1 MPGTQSVPSHPWA
14 SDGEYNFSGLSAT
27 MECGSISQPNGDVGN
42 ASPATPVVPSFH
54 TPGMVPPLCPVV
66 PSTLINRLDPD
77 NTICNFLNANTSDP
91 WISSFSPHQPT
102 VNWAPP
108 PSLSST
114 VPVPSLFSM
123 GDHGC
128 LGSDSQVSSGSPRL
142 PSTTQQASSNAES
155 VSERNGSGSG
165 ATGSFIENVEDRDRP
180 GVPTEGTCDV
190 STWATHNPGARIIQ
204 PHRSRQISEAQRASW
219 AIARE
224 RRAAKKALLDKA
236 VQEYLAQQT
245 TKMEEIAFKHNVTV
259 EYLKGLVGGETHYHS
274 SQKVQRHNALLHAKA
289 LEVNADRPCGTKY
302 SLKEIQQMVKDD
314 ERLQNLSQEE
324 MDQYVS
330 TLEEH
335 CNMKTH
341 GVRANNLNGL
351 RNHTGIYATLLV
363 THGHINDSIQSTWT
377 TTDNSAEFW
386 EDVFGHQIA
395 DIARQYEQW
404 ACTQNQN
411 FVEHDSLGSLCK
423 QITKAVS
430 SGLEKITHKKNI
442 VMNYHN
448 YETAIVETYGVRLVG
463 WPEGVKFANP
473 SVIGTVVEARKLC
486 DALRSGSCFWKRL
499 SKNEL
504 DLFVTELNNAGIT
517 RKCKAPIGS
526 KENVQAWKKAH
537 SSHRRNLPKSV
548 EFISTS
554 DKEDSEEA

>member
-1 MPGTQSVPSHPWA
+1 M
-14 SDGEYNFSGLSAT
+14 
-27 MECGSISQPNGDVGN
+27 
-42 ASPATPVVPSFH
+42 
-54 TPGMVPPLCPVV
+54 
-66 PSTLINRLDPD
+66 
-77 NTICNFLNANTSDP
+77 
-91 WISSFSPHQPT
+91 
-102 VNWAPP
+102 
-108 PSLSST
+108 
-114 VPVPSLFSM
+114 VPVPSLFST

-128 LGSDSQVSSGSPRL
+128 LRSDSQVSSGSPRL

-224 RRAAKKALLDKA
+224 HRAAKKALLDKA

-274 SQKVQRHNALLHAKA
+274 SRKVQRHNALLHVKA
-289 LEVNADRPCGTKY
+289 LEVNADHPCRTKY
-302 SLKEIQQMVKDD
+302 LLKEIQQMVKDD
-314 ERLQNLSQEE
+314 ECLQNLSQEE

-330 TLEEH
+330 MLEEH
-335 CNMKTH
+335 RDMKTH
-341 GVRANNLNGL
+341 GVRANNVAAARDVLVTTDKIAKELNGL
-351 RNHTGIYATLLV
+351 HNRTGIYATLLV
-363 THGHINDSIQSTWT
+363 TRGHINDSIQSTWT
-377 TTDNSAEFW
+377 MTDNLAEFW

-411 FVEHDSLGSLCK
+411 LVERDSLGSLHK
-423 QITKAVS
+423 QITKAIS

-448 YETAIVETYGVRLVG
+448 YEMAIVET
-463 WPEGVKFANP
+463 
-473 SVIGTVVEARKLC
+473 
-486 DALRSGSCFWKRL
+486 GSCFWKKL
-499 SKNEL
+499 SKNEP
-504 DLFVTELNNAGIT
+504 DLFVTELNSRHVAGDTVRKPRKKRSDAGIT

-526 KENVQAWKKAH
+526 KENVQVRKKAH
-537 SSHRRNLPKSV
+537 SSHRHNLPKSV

-554 DKEDSEEA
+554 NEEDSEEA

>member
-1 MPGTQSVPSHPWA
+1 M
-14 SDGEYNFSGLSAT
+14 
-27 MECGSISQPNGDVGN
+27 
-42 ASPATPVVPSFH
+42 
-54 TPGMVPPLCPVV
+54 
-66 PSTLINRLDPD
+66 
-77 NTICNFLNANTSDP
+77 
-91 WISSFSPHQPT
+91 
-102 VNWAPP
+102 
-108 PSLSST
+108 
-114 VPVPSLFSM
+114 
-123 GDHGC
+123 
-128 LGSDSQVSSGSPRL
+128 
-142 PSTTQQASSNAES
+142 QQASSNAES

-190 STWATHNPGARIIQ
+190 STWATRNPGARIIQ

-224 RRAAKKALLDKA
+224 HRAAKKALLDKA
-236 VQEYLAQQT
+236 MQEYLAQQT
-245 TKMEEIAFKHNVTV
+245 TKMEEITFKHNVTV

-274 SQKVQRHNALLHAKA
+274 SWKVQRHNALLHAKA
-289 LEVNADRPCGTKY
+289 LEVNADCPCGMKY

-330 TLEEH
+330 MLKEH
-335 CNMKTH
+335 RDTKTH
-341 GVRANNLNGL
+341 GIRANNVAAARDVLVTTDKIAKELNSL
-351 RNHTGIYATLLV
+351 RNCTGIYATLLV
-363 THGHINDSIQSTWT
+363 TRGHINDSIQSTWT

-395 DIARQYEQW
+395 DVARQYKQW
-404 ACTQNQN
+404 ACTQNQDL
-411 FVEHDSLGSLCK
+411 VERDSLGSLRK
-423 QITKAVS
+423 QITKAIS

-448 YETAIVETYGVRLVG
+448 YETAIVEMYGVRLVG

-473 SVIGTVVEARKLC
+473 SVISTVVEARKLR

-504 DLFVTELNNAGIT
+504 DLFVTELNSRRVAGDTVRKPRKKRSDAGIT
-517 RKCKAPIGS
+517 RKRKAPIGS
-526 KENVQAWKKAH
+526 KENVQARKKAH
-537 SSHRRNLPKSV
+537 SSHRCNLPKSI

-554 DKEDSEEA
+554 DEEDSEEA